1 MSVSGGMFQHL
12 IIQPMKSSKSK
23 RWFEGPSYLLQ
34 SEDKWP
40 QQFPAEIAESDP
52 EVKTVVSVN
61 TASIAHDIS
70 SHLEERISHWEEMRK
85 VVAWILLLKKKLLWK
100 TKKRRGEPVDKECND
115 VTSIYV
121 ELIQEA
127 SNGIIKLVQAKH
139 FKEEVEKLK
148 HKKNVAK
155 TSSLATYDPY
165 IDQNG
170 ILRVGGRVRRSNL
183 NEECIHPII
192 LPKKSKVT
200 YIIVAW
206 CHLKTAHSG
215 RGMTLNE
222 IRNRGFWVLS
232 ATSVVKSV
240 LFNCIICRKLRGKMG
255 EQIMTDLPQDRFE
268 QTPPFTYCAV
278 DMFGPFVV
286 KVKRSDM
293 KSYGAMFTCLASRAV
308 HIEVAH
314 SLSTDSFIQAL
325 RRMVARRGNVRQIRS
340 DNGSNFVGAEQEL
353 TKAFNEMDH
362 SKIQSF
368 LQSNDADWITWKR
381 NPPAAS
387 HMGGVW
393 ERQIRSAR
401 GILSSLLKTHENSLD
416 EESLQTLV
424 AEAEAVIN
432 SRPLTTET
440 LNDGQGFKPL
450 SPSNLLTTKSKVVML
465 PPGVFQKPDLY
476 CKQRWRRVQHITN
489 EFWCR

>member
-1 MSVSGGMFQHL
+1 MATN
-12 IIQPMKSSKSK
+12 I
-23 RWFEGPSYLLQ
+23 
-34 SEDKWP
+34 
-40 QQFPAEIAESDP
+40 EIAESDP

-85 VVAWILLLKKKLLWK
+85 VVAWILLLKEKLLWK
-100 TKKRRGEPVDKECND
+100 TKKKTGEPVDKECND
-115 VTSIYV
+115 VTSINV

-170 ILRVGGRVRRSNL
+170 RLRVGGRIRRSNL
-183 NEECIHPII
+183 YEECIHPII

-200 YIIVAW
+200 YLIVAW

-240 LFNCIICRKLRGKMG
+240 LFNCIICCKLRGKMG
-255 EQIMTDLPQDRFE
+255 EQIMADLPQDRFE

-286 KVKRSDM
+286 KVKCSDM
-293 KSYGAMFTCLASRAV
+293 KHYGAMFTCLASRAV

-314 SLSTDSFIQAL
+314 S
-325 RRMVARRGNVRQIRS
+325 
-340 DNGSNFVGAEQEL
+340 
-353 TKAFNEMDH
+353 
-362 SKIQSF
+362 
-368 LQSNDADWITWKR
+368 
-381 NPPAAS
+381 
-387 HMGGVW
+387 
-393 ERQIRSAR
+393 
-401 GILSSLLKTHENSLD
+401 
-416 EESLQTLV
+416 
-424 AEAEAVIN
+424 
-432 SRPLTTET
+432 
-440 LNDGQGFKPL
+440 
-450 SPSNLLTTKSKVVML
+450 
-465 PPGVFQKPDLY
+465 
-476 CKQRWRRVQHITN
+476 
-489 EFWCR
+489 